1 MTFEEKMKLAVQMAD
16 YRVNLSATGGA
27 SRVGSISYR
36 ELIDQSLPNAATF
49 EGDRYA
55 QVVKAMLFNLI
66 ESLEHGHRPETG

>member
-27 SRVGSISYR
+27 SRVGSNSYR

-55 QVVKAMLFNLI
+55 QVVRAMFNLI